1 MRNMELSFV
10 QYMWEM
16 NMGVSFIVGKEA
28 ANRMLPGGGTLIF
41 TGATGAMRGRPPFI
55 AFAQGK
61 SGVREC
67 SAPLLPPRPTALR
80 GHVEALLL
88 NPATPRRSAGMLAQS
103 MAREFAPEGLHVAHV
118 IIDGGVGGDRLRDA
132 MGRDVASAVS
142 DNTMLDPFACA
153 ESFWQLHL
161 QQPSAWTQEM
171 ELRPAKETW

>member
-67 SAPLLPPRPTALR
+67 SEHSPPP
-80 GHVEALLL
+80 
-88 NPATPRRSAGMLAQS
+88 PSPRRLAAGTS
-103 MAREFAPEGLHVAHV
+103 
-118 IIDGGVGGDRLRDA
+118 RL
-132 MGRDVASAVS
+132 S
-142 DNTMLDPFACA
+142 
-153 ESFWQLHL
+153 W
-161 QQPSAWTQEM
+161 
-171 ELRPAKETW
+171 